1 MSFRVWRQILHLQR
15 RRIRMGNEVGINIS
29 EFDSNISTLQSN
41 ASELN
46 SDMTITDEF
55 EKTNIKPFTKDL
67 EKAIEVKELLD
78 KYQDF
83 LTADSETLN
92 KTGQDMVENDEHL
105 AENTPAEMK
114 YKGVIIYGA

>member
-1 MSFRVWRQILHLQR
+1 
-15 RRIRMGNEVGINIS
+15 MGNEVGINIS

-78 KYQDF
+78 KYQEF

-114 YKGVIIYGA
+114 